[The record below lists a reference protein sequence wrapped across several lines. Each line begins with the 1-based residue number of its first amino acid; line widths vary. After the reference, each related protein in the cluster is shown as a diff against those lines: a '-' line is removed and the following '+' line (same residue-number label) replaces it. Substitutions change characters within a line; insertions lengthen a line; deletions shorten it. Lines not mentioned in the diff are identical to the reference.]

1 MIAPLRK
8 IIVLAIEWLWRFQFL
23 PSLLEIARKFVNERF
38 MSCNDVLGVLLEG
51 SAAVGVRDEFVDLDF
66 EVIIKEKRYKEGVFL
81 ADETVYD
88 GVDVCWGWISLEKL
102 ESKLSG
108 WQNDINLWVYSTSK
122 IMYDPTVKVEDLLKK
137 YKRYPEDIRREK
149 MFSYF
154 YYGWA
159 EAPYNFEKARL
170 RKDPITAQFG
180 LTNAVE
186 IFTALLFIINH
197 NFVPYRKW
205 RLRELQKL
213 KKKPEKYEEKVKQL
227 VQTNSFSSEAFNL
240 KRKKVHEVVD
250 KLRELV
256 IQEGVPSENVG
267 NDMWKYE
274 PKYQPSV

>member
-1 MIAPLRK
+1 M
-8 IIVLAIEWLWRFQFL
+8 

-51 SAAVGVRDEFVDLDF
+51 SAAIGVRDEFVDLDF

-122 IMYDPTVKVEDLLKK
+122 IMYDPTGKVEDLLKK

-149 MFSYF
+149 MFSYC

-159 EAPYNFEKARL
+159 EAPYNFEKALL
-170 RKDPITAQFG
+170 RKDPITAQFC